1 MKPNHGSVTK
11 LVEGFPIV
19 SILVCMKAEDILKSL
34 LPEYLVEY
42 FDITKVYE
50 TPDETLHIEFE
61 EKNVIPEEFSSRQ
74 YISKGFLPSI
84 TVEDFPL
91 RGKATKLHIKR
102 RRWMDK
108 DSGDI
113 LKRDWNLV
121 AKGTRMTTEFATFLK
136 EISRY
141 QAFGL

>member
-1 MKPNHGSVTK
+1 
-11 LVEGFPIV
+11 
-19 SILVCMKAEDILKSL
+19 MKAEEILKSL

-42 FDITKVYE
+42 FNIIKVYE
-50 TPDETLHIEFE
+50 RPDETLHIEFE

-74 YISKGFLPSI
+74 YVSKGFLPSI

-91 RGKATKLHIKR
+91 RGKAAKLHIKR

-108 DSGDI
+108 GSGVI

>member
-1 MKPNHGSVTK
+1 
-11 LVEGFPIV
+11 
-19 SILVCMKAEDILKSL
+19 MKAEEILKSI

-42 FDITKVYE
+42 FDIIKVYDN
-50 TPDETLHIEFE
+50 PDETLHIEFE
-61 EKNVIPEEFSSRQ
+61 EKNVIPEEFSSRK
-74 YISKGFLPSI
+74 YVSKGFLPSI

-102 RRWMDK
+102 RRWMDRA
-108 DSGDI
+108 SGEI
-113 LKRDWNLV
+113 LKRDWDLV